1 MEKKREE
8 RRVQAELWREWSRH
22 RDDMDCDDL
31 KVYIYIHHS
40 TGLLKS

>member
-31 KVYIYIHHS
+31 KVYIYIY
-40 TGLLKS
+40 TTALVC